1 MMRNMLAK
9 GAVAALFLTAGFGVA
24 VGAAQV
30 ELYYFWSAT
39 CPDCQVMWEFL
50 RGLQE
55 EHPELRILDY
65 EVTFNPDNWR
75 LMVAL
80 AQAYELEHRETPMV
94 VVGELAVA
102 GIGRAVELQIRE
114 EVARC
119 LVAGCPSPRERLPE
133 RANWVLS
140 PLEFLLV
147 ALLFLGVLLY
157 MTD

>member
-1 MMRNMLAK
+1 MMRKAMTKCGLAC
-9 GAVAALFLTAGFGVA
+9 LFLATIFGVMA
-24 VGAAQV
+24 GAAPV

-50 RGLQE
+50 RGLAE
-55 EHPELRILDY
+55 EYPELEIADY

-80 AQAYELEHRETPMV
+80 ADAYGMEHRETPTV
-94 VVGELAVA
+94 VVGDLAVA

-119 LVAGCPSPRERLPE
+119 LAAGCPSPRERLPE
-133 RANWVLS
+133 SERWILS
-140 PLEFLLV
+140 PLEFLLFAV
-147 ALLFLGVLLY
+147 LALGLLFYLVG
-157 MTD
+157 